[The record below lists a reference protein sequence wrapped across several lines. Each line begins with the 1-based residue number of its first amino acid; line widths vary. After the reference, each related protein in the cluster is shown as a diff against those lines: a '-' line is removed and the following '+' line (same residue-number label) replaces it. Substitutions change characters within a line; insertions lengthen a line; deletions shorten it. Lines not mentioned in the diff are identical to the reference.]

1 MEEAGHIE
9 EHSTLSNFVR
19 DSIIGM
25 ADGLTVPFAIAAGL
39 ASAAVASSTIIIA
52 AVLAEIAAGSVSMG
66 LGGFLAAKSEAEH
79 YEAERR
85 REEWEVEY
93 KPEAEEQEVVDA
105 LKNYGLSQG
114 ESAAVAASLK
124 TRKKDWVDFM
134 MRFELGLEVP
144 DPNRAVKSA
153 ATIAGAYVVGGLIPL
168 APYLFLRQDVGLAFE
183 LSIALTALALVVF
196 GFLRGYFIGGKPVRS
211 MLQTLLVGGIAAAA
225 AFAIA
230 KVV

>member
-19 DSIIGM
+19 DAIIGM

-39 ASAAVASSTIIIA
+39 ASAAVSSTTIIIA

-85 REEWEVEY
+85 REEWEVDY

-124 TRKKDWVDFM
+124 MRKKDWVDFM

-144 DPNRAVKSA
+144 DKNRAVKSA
-153 ATIAGAYVVGGLIPL
+153 ATIAGAYIVGGVIPL
-168 APYLFLRQDVGLAFE
+168 APYLFLRDDVELAFT
-183 LSIALTALALVVF
+183 LSIAVTALALLVF

-211 MLQTLLVGGIAAAA
+211 MLQTLLVGGLAAAA